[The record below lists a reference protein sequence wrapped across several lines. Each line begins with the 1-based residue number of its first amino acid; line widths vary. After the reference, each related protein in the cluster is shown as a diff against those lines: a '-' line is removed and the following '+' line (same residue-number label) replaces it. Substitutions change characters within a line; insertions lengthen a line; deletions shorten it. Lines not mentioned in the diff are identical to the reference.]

1 MSAPGDGDLEELS
14 QQLQVVESQLE
25 ALQQE
30 VQGLRVRQREIDEAI
45 EAIETLET
53 GSVVQVPIGGGA
65 YVRAAVEDIDEVI
78 VGIGGSYAT
87 QQTEAEA
94 VEVLEDRHDRLEDRI
109 DELTEVIAELQQTGE
124 QIGQR
129 AQQELI
135 QRQQEASTGQGGG
148 GPLGGQFGP
157 GEG

>member
-1 MSAPGDGDLEELS
+1 MSAPGEGDLEELS

-30 VQGLRVRQREIDEAI
+30 VQSLRSRQREIDEAI

-53 GSVVQVPIGGGA
+53 GSIVQVPVGGGA
-65 YVRAAVEDIDEVI
+65 YIRAAVEDINEVI
-78 VGIGGSYAT
+78 VGIGANYAT
-87 QQTEAEA
+87 QQSETEA
-94 VEVLEDRHDRLEDRI
+94 VEVLEDRHDRIEDRI
-109 DELTEVIAELQQTGE
+109 DELTEAIAELQQTGE

-135 QRQQEASTGQGGG
+135 QRQQEAAGGQGGG
-148 GPLGGQFGP
+148 GPLGGPLDP